1 MEAALDRL
9 DTIPGVG
16 RRAAER
22 IVAEI
27 GTDMSRFPTAGHLAS
42 WAGVCP
48 GNHQSAGK
56 RLSGR
61 TRHGN
66 TWLGAALVEAA
77 WGAVHARDSYFGALY
92 RRLVGR
98 RGVKRAI
105 VAVAHA
111 LLVVVYHLLRDHT
124 AYREL
129 GGNYFDERE
138 RQAVVGRSVRRL
150 ERLGYKVTLEVA

>member
-1 MEAALDRL
+1 L
-9 DTIPGVG
+9 
-16 RRAAER
+16 
-22 IVAEI
+22 
-27 GTDMSRFPTAGHLAS
+27 
-42 WAGVCP
+42 CP

-66 TWLGAALVEAA
+66 TWLKAVLVEAA
-77 WGAVHARDSYFGALY
+77 WGAVHTRDSYFGALY
-92 RRLVGR
+92 RRLAGR

-105 VAVAHA
+105 VAVVHA
-111 LLVVVYHLLRDHT
+111 LLVVVYHLLREGT

-129 GGNYFDERE
+129 GSNYFDERD
-138 RQAVVGRSVRRL
+138 RLAVVGPSVRRL

>member
-1 MEAALDRL
+1 M
-9 DTIPGVG
+9 
-16 RRAAER
+16 
-22 IVAEI
+22 
-27 GTDMSRFPTAGHLAS
+27 
-42 WAGVCP
+42 CP
-48 GNHQSAGK
+48 GNHQSAGQ

-66 TWLGAALVEAA
+66 TWLKAALVEAA

-98 RGVKRAI
+98 RGVKRAS

-129 GGNYFDERE
+129 GSNYFDERE

-150 ERLGYKVTLEVA
+150 ERLGDKVTLEVA